1 MRCHQSVDYHVVV
14 YLQGLAVPV
23 QCYHFQFQ
31 SVLNFQC
38 FTFFFKFSNLIKVFK
53 SIRFSYIIS
62 CRASIL
68 DCISFA
74 SLEKFISFHFYVISV
89 CNFYIVWLVNVEA
102 EFNSIN
108 FFPCCLNNSVKIN
121 LFNTY
126 GIVSIITQSSCL
138 FQ

>member
-1 MRCHQSVDYHVVV
+1 MPV

-38 FTFFFKFSNLIKVFK
+38 FTFFSSNFQILSKFSNLFVSLTSFLAMHQY
-53 SIRFSYIIS
+53 SI
-62 CRASIL
+62 
-68 DCISFA
+68 A

-89 CNFYIVWLVNVEA
+89 CNFYIVWLLNVEA
-102 EFNSIN
+102 EFDSIN
-108 FFPCCLNNSVKIN
+108 IFPCCLNNSVKIN